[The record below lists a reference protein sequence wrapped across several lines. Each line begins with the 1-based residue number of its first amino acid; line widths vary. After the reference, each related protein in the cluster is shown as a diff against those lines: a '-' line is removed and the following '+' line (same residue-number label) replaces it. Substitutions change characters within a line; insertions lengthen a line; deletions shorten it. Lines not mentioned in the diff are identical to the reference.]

1 MTTAS
6 VVDDRLVLD
15 HVLSRPV
22 PTTLP
27 LVTTYTWWWRLGT
40 ALRRLGG
47 GWLSGPALALADHER
62 RALVDAVD
70 RLPRQV
76 PVPDP
81 RPLVG
86 LAADLHAQ
94 FALQLLAA
102 EAAAVALM
110 VGAEIVVATDIPNL
124 RRASAELGVGYRVA

>member
-6 VVDDRLVLD
+6 VVDDRLALD

-40 ALRRLGG
+40 ALRLLGG
-47 GWLSGPALALADHER
+47 GRLSGPALALADHER
-62 RALVDAVD
+62 QALVDAVD
-70 RLPRQV
+70 QLPRQV

-110 VGAEIVVATDIPNL
+110 VDAEIVVATDVPNL
-124 RRASAELGVGYRVA
+124 RRATAELGVGYRVA